1 MSKTKGKVDGHNW
14 EGAVRLHSTD
24 EGYLNKWMY
33 DGCQLLSERVSQELP
48 FQVVFK
54 HDSTRTL
61 RCHEAIPATPENGIG
76 IHVGIGDED
85 HLSLLAFPRGL
96 LLSMVTGFLG
106 ETPDMLEDRMMTP
119 SEVSISQYV
128 VETMIAGFRERWLT
142 DETVELITMGT
153 EDDVRRSRMFPPELG
168 LVVLQFDMTGP
179 FGSDKWFWLIPQDTV
194 VSLFQHMIESQ
205 TPDQQ
210 AGERD
215 LLEELVREMTAQVTV
230 RLGKAELASVDLDN
244 LAEGDVLLLD
254 QRIREP
260 LTAMVA
266 GVDFYRVWAGRVGL
280 RQAMQIE
287 TVMN

>member
-1 MSKTKGKVDGHNW
+1 MGKVDTHDW

-33 DGCQLLSERVSQELP
+33 DGCQLLSEKVSQELP

-54 HDSTRTL
+54 HDSSRTL
-61 RCHEAIPATPENGIG
+61 RCHEAIPITPENGIG
-76 IHVGIGDED
+76 IHIGIGDTD
-85 HLSLLAFPRGL
+85 HPSMMAFSRGL
-96 LLSMVTGFLG
+96 LLTMVTGFLG
-106 ETPDMLEDRMMTP
+106 ETPDMLEDRVMTP
-119 SEVSISQYV
+119 SEVSIAQYV
-128 VETMIAGFRERWLT
+128 VETMVRGFTERWLT
-142 DETVELITMGT
+142 EEPIELVTMGT

-168 LVVLQFDMTGP
+168 LVVSQFEMTGP

-194 VSLFQHMIESQ
+194 VSLFKHMVEAQ

-210 AGERD
+210 AGERG
-215 LLEELVREMTAQVTV
+215 LLEELVHEMAAEVTV
-230 RLGKAELASVDLDN
+230 RLGKAELESADLDN
-244 LAEGDVLLLD
+244 LTEGDVLLLD

-266 GVDFYRVWAGRVGL
+266 GVDFYRVWAGRVGS

-287 TVMN
+287 SVMN